1 MASST
6 TEIRLTIEGVDGTEA
21 THAVTP
27 RPVDQFGYIKW
38 AKPAIGATSIQDDP
52 VAFALYSAI
61 RALRRTGVLDASAD
75 LSAEMSRVVSI
86 EYPDTE
92 DEDAEADP
100 TMPAQ

>member
-21 THAVTP
+21 THSVSP

-38 AKPAIGATSIQDDP
+38 ATPAIGVTSIQDDP

-61 RALRRTGVLDASAD
+61 RALRRTGVLDSSED
-75 LSAEMSRVVSI
+75 LSTEMSRVVSI
-86 EYPDTE
+86 EYPE
-92 DEDAEADP
+92 DEEAEKDP